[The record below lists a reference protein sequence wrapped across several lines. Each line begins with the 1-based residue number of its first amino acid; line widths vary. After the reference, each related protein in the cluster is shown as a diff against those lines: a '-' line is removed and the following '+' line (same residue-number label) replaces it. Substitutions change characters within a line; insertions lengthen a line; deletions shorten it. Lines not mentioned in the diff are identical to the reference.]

1 MGRKA
6 NKGTGYKYW
15 LNSNVEGEGEINQY
29 DKVKYNTRGGKGG
42 GETAGNRTQ
51 CSHTQIKLCNKT
63 NTMIQPF
70 STSNLTLLNF
80 VNLLTCK

>member
-6 NKGTGYKYW
+6 NKGKRYKYW

-42 GETAGNRTQ
+42 GGDDG
-51 CSHTQIKLCNKT
+51 K
-63 NTMIQPF
+63 
-70 STSNLTLLNF
+70 
-80 VNLLTCK
+80 